1 MREAVEK
8 DLAELDTEAQAK
20 ISTLR
25 RTNDDHKVK
34 YAQMERWQQSNMFGN
49 LQFHFTVL
57 IFMLNATNV
66 YQGMEM
72 LHLFL
77 IDVIGR
83 KSAAAKIFNAKI
95 DEEWVAV
102 NWRII

>member
-1 MREAVEK
+1 M
-8 DLAELDTEAQAK
+8 
-20 ISTLR
+20 
-25 RTNDDHKVK
+25 
-34 YAQMERWQQSNMFGN
+34 
-49 LQFHFTVL
+49 

-95 DEEWVAV
+95 DEE
-102 NWRII
+102 